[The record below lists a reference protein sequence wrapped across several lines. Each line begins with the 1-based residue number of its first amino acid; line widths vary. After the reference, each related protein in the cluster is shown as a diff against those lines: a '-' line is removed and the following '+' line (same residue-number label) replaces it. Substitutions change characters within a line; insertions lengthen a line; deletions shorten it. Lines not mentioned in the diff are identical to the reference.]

1 MIKRKCM
8 GKAFFKKGN
17 GNSVSEAPGIEAS
30 EELLAAKQTAEELAE
45 LLDSLEARICG
56 VYDEI
61 ASLSGM
67 MGEVNTSLLDMTKN
81 IGEISEVMES
91 MEESF
96 LGMSEESQDGSDYA
110 QNSNEDAYKIM
121 VDSEAERKEVE
132 KRAEEVEIALKEQI
146 AKSRQAEQIM
156 DLTANIMEIADQTNL
171 LALNAS
177 IEAAHA
183 GDAGKG
189 FAVVADEIK
198 KLAADSSE
206 TASKITDISN
216 IVVSAVS
223 GLAEESQNVVSFMK
237 DKTIGSYT
245 QLVEVGR
252 KYQGDSKIMFDK
264 MQDFSFMA
272 KSLTEQVES
281 STRAIEAIRTAA
293 EEATESVNE
302 LTLCIGQVTDE
313 IEDIKSGLN
322 K

>member
-1 MIKRKCM
+1 M

-45 LLDSLEARICG
+45 LLDGLEARICG

-67 MGEVNTSLLDMTKN
+67 MEEVNTSLLDMTKN

>member
-1 MIKRKCM
+1 M

-45 LLDSLEARICG
+45 LLDGLEARICG

-67 MGEVNTSLLDMTKN
+67 MEEVNTSLLDMTKN

-293 EEATESVNE
+293 EEATESVNG

>member
-1 MIKRKCM
+1 M

-17 GNSVSEAPGIEAS
+17 GNPVNETPGIEAS

-45 LLDSLEARICG
+45 LLDGLEARICG

-67 MGEVNTSLLDMTKN
+67 MGEVNTSLLQMTKN

-110 QNSNEDAYKIM
+110 QNSNEDAYRIM

-216 IVVSAVS
+216 IVVNAVS
-223 GLAEESQNVVSFMK
+223 GLAEKSQNVVSFMK

-272 KSLTEQVES
+272 KNLTEQVES

>member
-1 MIKRKCM
+1 M

-45 LLDSLEARICG
+45 LLDGLEARICG

>member
-1 MIKRKCM
+1 M

-17 GNSVSEAPGIEAS
+17 GNSVSEAPDIE
-30 EELLAAKQTAEELAE
+30 ENKELLAAKQTAEELAE
-45 LLDSLEARICG
+45 LLDGLEARICG

-67 MGEVNTSLLDMTKN
+67 MGEVNTSLLEMTKN

-110 QNSNEDAYKIM
+110 QNSNEDAYRIM

-216 IVVSAVS
+216 IVVNAVS

-272 KSLTEQVES
+272 KNLTEQVES

>member
-1 MIKRKCM
+1 M

-17 GNSVSEAPGIEAS
+17 GSSLSEAPGIEED

-45 LLDSLEARICG
+45 LLDGLEARISG

-67 MGEVNTSLLDMTKN
+67 MEEVNTSLLDMTKN

-96 LGMSEESQDGSDYA
+96 LGMSEESQDGADYA
-110 QNSNEDAYKIM
+110 QNSNEDAYRIM

-132 KRAEEVEIALKEQI
+132 KRAEKVEIALKEQI
-146 AKSRQAEQIM
+146 EKSRRAEQIM
-156 DLTANIMEIADQTNL
+156 ELTANIMEIADQTNL

-189 FAVVADEIK
+189 FAVVAEEIK

-237 DKTIGSYT
+237 EKTMGSYT

-272 KSLTEQVES
+272 KNLTEQVES
-281 STRAIEAIRTAA
+281 STRAIEAIRTSA

-313 IEDIKSGLN
+313 IKDIKSN
-322 K
+322 HKK

>member
-1 MIKRKCM
+1 M

-17 GNSVSEAPGIEAS
+17 GNFVNEAPGIEAS

-45 LLDSLEARICG
+45 LLDGLEARICG

-67 MGEVNTSLLDMTKN
+67 MGEVNTSLLEMTKN

-110 QNSNEDAYKIM
+110 QNSNEDAYRIM

-272 KSLTEQVES
+272 KNLTEQVES

>member
-1 MIKRKCM
+1 M

-17 GNSVSEAPGIEAS
+17 GSSLSEAPGIEEN

-45 LLDSLEARICG
+45 LLDGLEARISG

-67 MGEVNTSLLDMTKN
+67 MEEVNTSLLDMTKN

-110 QNSNEDAYKIM
+110 QNSNEDAYRIM

-146 AKSRQAEQIM
+146 EKSRRAEQIM
-156 DLTANIMEIADQTNL
+156 ELTANIMEIADQTNL

-189 FAVVADEIK
+189 FAVVAEEIK

-237 DKTIGSYT
+237 EKTMGSYT

-272 KSLTEQVES
+272 KNLTEQVES
-281 STRAIEAIRTAA
+281 STRAIEAIRTSA

-313 IEDIKSGLN
+313 IKDIKSN
-322 K
+322 HKK

>member
-1 MIKRKCM
+1 M

-17 GNSVSEAPGIEAS
+17 GNSISEAPGIEAS

-45 LLDSLEARICG
+45 LLDGLEARICG

-67 MGEVNTSLLDMTKN
+67 MEEVNTSLLDMTKN

-121 VDSEAERKEVE
+121 VDSEAKRKEVE

>member
-1 MIKRKCM
+1 M
-8 GKAFFKKGN
+8 GKGLFKKKEQMISADAAVVTN
-17 GNSVSEAPGIEAS
+17 ED
-30 EELLAAKQTAEELAE
+30 LLNAKQTAQELQEVIDNLETRIKGAYEE
-45 LLDSLEARICG
+45 I
-56 VYDEI
+56 V
-61 ASLSGM
+61 SLSGM
-67 MGEVNTSLLDMTKN
+67 MEEVNTSLLNMTEN

-96 LGMSEESQDGSDYA
+96 KGMSEESQDGSDYA
-110 QNSNEDAYKIM
+110 QNSNEDAYRIM
-121 VDSEAERKEVE
+121 MDSETERKEVE
-132 KRAEEVEIALKEQI
+132 KRAEEVEIALKDQI
-146 AKSRQAEQIM
+146 EKSRQAEQIM

-183 GDAGKG
+183 GEAGKG

-216 IVVSAVS
+216 IVISAVS
-223 GLAEESQNVVSFMK
+223 GLAEESQKVVTFMK

-264 MQDFSFMA
+264 MQDFSYMA
-272 KSLTEQVES
+272 KNLTEQVEA
-281 STRAIEAIRTAA
+281 STRAIEAIRSAA
-293 EEATESVNE
+293 QEATESVNE
-302 LTLCIGQVTDE
+302 LTLSIGQVTDE
-313 IEDIKSGLN
+313 MSDIKEEF
-322 K
+322 

>member
-1 MIKRKCM
+1 M

-17 GNSVSEAPGIEAS
+17 GNFVNEAPGIEAS

-45 LLDSLEARICG
+45 LLDGLEARICG

-67 MGEVNTSLLDMTKN
+67 MGEVNTSLLQMTKN

-110 QNSNEDAYKIM
+110 QNSNEDAYRIM

-216 IVVSAVS
+216 IVVNAVS

-272 KSLTEQVES
+272 KNLTEQVES

>member
-1 MIKRKCM
+1 M

-17 GNSVSEAPGIEAS
+17 GNPVNEAPGIEAS

-45 LLDSLEARICG
+45 LLDGLEARICG

-67 MGEVNTSLLDMTKN
+67 MGEVNTSLLQMTKN

-110 QNSNEDAYKIM
+110 QNSNEDAYRIM

-183 GDAGKG
+183 GDDGKG

-216 IVVSAVS
+216 IVVNAVS

-272 KSLTEQVES
+272 KNLTEQVES